1 MPELAAHP
9 FRRAGRDTISCLHVR
24 HCSCIR
30 HSPSYCSEN
39 SSLYYNHVH
48 LYFWRIGPGFWIGFV
63 FGTIGM
69 FALALLSLI
78 FPFVEQLS
86 VPFLL
91 PGHLFADAFAGSSAS
106 AWMVTF
112 LYVLTGLFYALV
124 GTFIDAEF
132 RREKW
137 ARMNRL

>member
-1 MPELAAHP
+1 MYH
-9 FRRAGRDTISCLHVR
+9 
-24 HCSCIR
+24 
-30 HSPSYCSEN
+30 
-39 SSLYYNHVH
+39 NHVKLH
-48 LYFWRIGPGFWIGFV
+48 FWRIGPGFWIGFA

-91 PGHLFADAFAGSSAS
+91 PGRLFAAAFAGSSAS
-106 AWMVTF
+106 TLMVVF
-112 LYVLTGLFYALV
+112 LYFLTGLFYALL

-137 ARMNRL
+137 AKMKHAS